1 MNTGLDL
8 LGLGHIHKGVNEMN
22 NSELSTADPQDYL
35 TSVFYILAFLSII
48 SGIILAIIS
57 WPKYSYSISW
67 LFAGIIQG
75 AICASIA
82 HIISYLQSIA
92 HNTEHLI
99 GKKYS
104 SSVPYGM
111 RTCPFCEEYIKSSA
125 LKCPYCTSEV
135 PVKDNR
141 IPNRK
146 SGEFGKSKISFSIKY
161 KYKQDRES
169 GEIGKSTRTSSKLYK
184 NKQDREFGQTGKST
198 ST

>member
-1 MNTGLDL
+1 
-8 LGLGHIHKGVNEMN
+8 MN

-48 SGIILAIIS
+48 SGIILAIIF

-111 RTCPFCEEYIKSSA
+111 RTCPFCEEYIKSGA

-141 IPNRK
+141 ISNRK
-146 SGEFGKSKISFSIKY
+146 SGE
-161 KYKQDRES
+161 S
-169 GEIGKSTRTSSKLYK
+169 GPVGSEKVIHCRNCGMAHSVQKKWLLCECGFQLKPNMS
-184 NKQDREFGQTGKST
+184 D
-198 ST
+198 